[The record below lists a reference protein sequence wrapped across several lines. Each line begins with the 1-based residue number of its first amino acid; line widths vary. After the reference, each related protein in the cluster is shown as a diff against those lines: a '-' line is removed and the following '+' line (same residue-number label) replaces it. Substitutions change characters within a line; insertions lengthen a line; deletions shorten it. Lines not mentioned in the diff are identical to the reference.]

1 MNKLISSL
9 FFFIF
14 ILFTSYGQEKL
25 LIKANKNI
33 YESQFDKASEL
44 LDKYLEKEGITD
56 ASKLLEIKKYFYENK
71 SIQDIE
77 YCEFNLLA
85 LQNSV
90 NLYNTEI
97 PNYYLELGLQYDS
110 LNYLSILIYKR
121 ISDYY
126 LSSNDFSKLEY
137 FIKKYPLSNNI
148 TQAELL
154 RDTSQRLTPLLAHS
168 AHR

>member
-56 ASKLLEIKKYFYENK
+56 ASKLLEIKKRLRE
-71 SIQDIE
+71 
-77 YCEFNLLA
+77 
-85 LQNSV
+85 
-90 NLYNTEI
+90 
-97 PNYYLELGLQYDS
+97 
-110 LNYLSILIYKR
+110 
-121 ISDYY
+121 
-126 LSSNDFSKLEY
+126 DF
-137 FIKKYPLSNNI
+137 
-148 TQAELL
+148 
-154 RDTSQRLTPLLAHS
+154 
-168 AHR
+168 